1 MEEETESPG
10 PSINWAIILPSLFT
24 CLLIGLLVIC
34 YANGLVL
41 GHYHFLLPMVS
52 DTGNFIPEAAIF
64 SFGVTAC
71 AVLWMM
77 TVTIRYVQLRA
88 IIYDPRFVLLNAE
101 AHRHLIRKGRPMID
115 EEEEESVDC
124 GLVNTTTGARYPAL
138 HRLPPTPTHPG
149 DMQVDL
155 EDTFD
160 DIAHLYNP
168 LAEREWYLRWN
179 LFTYLLALAAGIGA
193 LGVASFRVGESL
205 FYHYLAGFGLV
216 SALPIYVGFTV
227 HWSGRFYPAVNSKPV
242 YLTRLYIAF
251 VNITALGFFV
261 SSSAYLLFTPRFAKF
276 RSPARRLA
284 WSSEDHGYWLH
295 VLNSF
300 SEWVYIGSLAPFVF
314 TFEHEIS
321 RLGFDAM
328 KLSFVFGSLM
338 PSAELRTEFK
348 WHPSVAMHRFHVPAA
363 TLTQNSENFQ
373 ENDTTSEPQNDENV
387 LFQR

>member
-1 MEEETESPG
+1 
-10 PSINWAIILPSLFT
+10 
-24 CLLIGLLVIC
+24 
-34 YANGLVL
+34 
-41 GHYHFLLPMVS
+41 
-52 DTGNFIPEAAIF
+52 
-64 SFGVTAC
+64 
-71 AVLWMM
+71 MM

-101 AHRHLIRKGRPMID
+101 AHRHLIRKERVLKKKHPKRFLSSSSADDSASSTQPMI
-115 EEEEESVDC
+115 EGEEEESVDR
-124 GLVNTTTGARYPAL
+124 GLVNSATGVRYPAL
-138 HRLPPTPTHPG
+138 HRLPPPPTHQG

-155 EDTFD
+155 EDNFD

-168 LAEREWYLRWN
+168 LAEKEWYLRWN
-179 LFTYLLALAAGIGA
+179 LFTYLLALAAGLGA

-216 SALPIYVGFTV
+216 SALPNYVGFTV

-284 WSSEDHGYWLH
+284 WSSEDVSLMIFHFGSKKVSLFLLHQHGYWLH

-338 PSAELRTEFK
+338 PSDQLRTEFK
-348 WHPSVAMHRFHVPAA
+348 WHPTVAMHRFHVPAA
-363 TLTQNSENFQ
+363 PENQ

>member
-1 MEEETESPG
+1 
-10 PSINWAIILPSLFT
+10 
-24 CLLIGLLVIC
+24 
-34 YANGLVL
+34 
-41 GHYHFLLPMVS
+41 
-52 DTGNFIPEAAIF
+52 
-64 SFGVTAC
+64 
-71 AVLWMM
+71 MM

-101 AHRHLIRKGRPMID
+101 AHRHLIRKGRVLKKKHPKRFLSSSSADDSASSTQPMID

-284 WSSEDHGYWLH
+284 WSSEDVSVPLDLILFGSKKVSPFLFHQHGYCLH